1 MLRRPANNK
10 NTCSPNSFMNDRE
23 TRRYQMFGRVQT
35 FGKDNTADFAPG
47 GEALK
52 RFTSIGQVIKDLD
65 AAKANQQPG
74 AATAKD
80 VLLDALRMDLQNV
93 ARTARA
99 IEQDEP
105 GFAVKFR
112 LPDSPSQT
120 ALLTVADAV
129 VVELKKAGVAARFIA
144 HELPADFVQHL
155 TDDRKAVDDAQD
167 AEESDD
173 TEGVASTAAVGRLI
187 RDGMKEVNYLD
198 AIMHNK
204 YARNPEKLRAW
215 QSASHIERAPQR
227 EKKPK
232 APTPP
237 TP

>member
-1 MLRRPANNK
+1 
-10 NTCSPNSFMNDRE
+10 MNDRE
-23 TRRYQMFGRVQT
+23 TRRYQTLGRVQT
-35 FGKDNTADFAPG
+35 FGKDNAADFALT
-47 GEALK
+47 GEATK
-52 RFTSIGQVIKDLD
+52 RFTNVGQIIKDLD
-65 AAKANQQPG
+65 AAKAGQQPG
-74 AATAKD
+74 AATAKE
-80 VLLDALRMDLQNV
+80 VLIDALRLDLQNL

-105 GFAVKFR
+105 GFAAKYR

-120 ALLTVADAV
+120 ALLTAADSV
-129 VVELKKAGVAARFIA
+129 IIELKKAGVAARFIA

-155 TDDRKAVDDAQD
+155 TDDRQAIDDAQD

-173 TEGVASTAAVGRLI
+173 SEGVESTAAVGRLI

-227 EKKPK
+227 EKKSAPAK
-232 APTPP
+232 TPTP
-237 TP
+237 

>member
-1 MLRRPANNK
+1 
-10 NTCSPNSFMNDRE
+10 MNDRE

-35 FGKDNTADFAPG
+35 FGKDNAADFAAG
-47 GEALK
+47 GEATK
-52 RFTSIGQVIKDLD
+52 RFTKVGQVIKDLD
-65 AAKANQQPG
+65 AAKAGQQPG

-80 VLLDALRMDLQNV
+80 VLLDALRLDLQNV

-105 GFAVKFR
+105 GFAAKYR
-112 LPDSPSQT
+112 LPDSPSHT
-120 ALLTVADAV
+120 ALLTAADSV
-129 VVELKKAGVAARFIA
+129 IVELKKAGVAARFIA

-155 TDDRKAVDDAQD
+155 TDDRKAIDDAQD

-173 TEGVASTAAVGRLI
+173 TEGVESTAAVGRLI

-227 EKKPK
+227 EKKAAPAK
-232 APTPP
+232 TPTP